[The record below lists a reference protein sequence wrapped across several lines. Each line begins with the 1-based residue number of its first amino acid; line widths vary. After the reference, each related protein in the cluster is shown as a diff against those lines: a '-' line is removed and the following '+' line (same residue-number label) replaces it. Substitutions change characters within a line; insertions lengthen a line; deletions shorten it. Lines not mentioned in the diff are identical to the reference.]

1 MIHSFPC
8 KNNGDYLVHIKRGP
22 ENICIRIES
31 DSEKQNSDEFCK
43 QTNENDERND
53 KKKQQKLSLSDS
65 HVDSQYRALV
75 HEKPFKKVRFSEN
88 VRDNEIDKQKQKTT
102 IVPVTHAEPQHKVL
116 VDEQNCKLIQF
127 PGADGEPTKYDMVLT
142 QPGITKDNVAVQPGD
157 HFIRVTINPKKSI
170 EDGDVEP
177 EVYCVILP
185 ELIASN
191 KTVGEIAPHRR
202 LRVKCVAQ
210 GHQAVAQDDTEA
222 AEALLCMSKSKVQK
236 RKR

>member
-43 QTNENDERND
+43 Q
-53 KKKQQKLSLSDS
+53 
-65 HVDSQYRALV
+65 
-75 HEKPFKKVRFSEN
+75 
-88 VRDNEIDKQKQKTT
+88 
-102 IVPVTHAEPQHKVL
+102 
-116 VDEQNCKLIQF
+116 
-127 PGADGEPTKYDMVLT
+127 
-142 QPGITKDNVAVQPGD
+142 
-157 HFIRVTINPKKSI
+157 KSI